1 MSGAA
6 LAAVSGVG
14 YGVFQSF
21 NRRAVG
27 GLQSLHLGIFLQ
39 LVTALGVLAVAS
51 AATGGYTALAHAT
64 AAGVLWFLAAGV
76 VHFFCGWTCLNLS
89 QARIGA
95 ARTSPLTAT
104 TPVFGA
110 ALAALTLGE
119 LPDALAWLG
128 ILLVVAGAIAV
139 AIPGISAAG
148 GEPAWRDAAFGVG
161 AGLSWG
167 VSPVLIRHGL
177 NGLDSPLAGLTVGL
191 ALAVAMYAAVLA
203 LSAPGTGARSVSG
216 RGALAF
222 KLLAGLIVGLAT
234 WGRYAA
240 LEDAAVGVV
249 LALSLLSVPT
259 VLVLAPLLVGR
270 HLERITALV
279 WSGAGAVIGGS
290 LLLVVDGS

>member
-14 YGVFQSF
+14 YGIFQSL

-27 GLQSLHLGIFLQ
+27 GIQSIYLGTFLQ
-39 LVTALGVLAVAS
+39 LVIALGVLIVAS
-51 AATGGYTALAHAT
+51 AATGGFTVLAHAT

-110 ALAALTLGE
+110 AIAALTLGE
-119 LPDALAWLG
+119 YPGALAWLG
-128 ILLVVAGAIAV
+128 IAMVVAGAIAV
-139 AIPGISAAG
+139 ALPGIGAARG
-148 GEPAWRDAAFGVG
+148 GPAWRSSTFGVG
-161 AGLSWG
+161 AGLSWAI
-167 VSPVLIRHGL
+167 SPVFIRHGL
-177 NGLDSPLAGLTVGL
+177 HGLSSPLAGLTVGL
-191 ALAVAMYAAVLA
+191 ALAVALYAAVLA
-203 LSAPGTGARSVSG
+203 VFASGAGARSVSG
-216 RGALAF
+216 REAMTF
-222 KLLAGLIVGLAT
+222 KLVAGLVVGLAT

-240 LEDAAVGVV
+240 LDGAAVGVV
-249 LALSLLSVPT
+249 LGLSLLSVPT
-259 VLVLAPLLVGR
+259 VLVLAPLLMGR
-270 HLERITALV
+270 HAERVTGLV

-290 LLLVVDGS
+290 LLLVVEGS